1 MKQNKKCEDSE
12 ILKYG
17 EEVEDLQLDGLKII
31 QNRSLYRFTSDAVI
45 LANFVQAKPK
55 DFTIDLCTG
64 SGIIAILTAYKNR
77 LKNVLGIEIQK
88 ELVDMACRSVKFN
101 RLENEIK
108 IINCDIKNIRIQNDR
123 ESNFSFKFISESIT
137 QKNES
142 NLFLKR
148 EADVIICNPP
158 YKKLQDQQKVIETLK
173 SNANNF
179 ENLNQQKVDSKT
191 LARHEVA
198 IKMEEII
205 KIVCSLLK
213 FGGKFYVVYDSERT
227 AELIFKLK
235 QYGLE
240 PKKILFTQSNYNS
253 NAILVLVEA
262 VKGGKEGVKVLPT
275 LITNDKDGKYL
286 EKIKNLKLN
295 K

>member
-1 MKQNKKCEDSE
+1 MKQNQKYECNE
-12 ILKYG
+12 ILKDD
-17 EEVEDLQLDGLKII
+17 EQIEDLQLDGLKII

-45 LANFVQAKPK
+45 LANFVRATPK
-55 DFTIDLCTG
+55 NFVIDLCTG
-64 SGIIAILTAYKNR
+64 SGIIAILTAYKNK

-88 ELVDMACRSVKFN
+88 ELADMARRSVKFN
-101 RLENEIK
+101 KLESAIK
-108 IINCDIKNIRIQNDR
+108 IINCDIKNIKIQADNLKK
-123 ESNFSFKFISESIT
+123 SNSLFEFIPESIT

-142 NLFLKR
+142 TLFLKKT
-148 EADVIICNPP
+148 ADVIICNPP
-158 YKKLQDQQKVIETLK
+158 YKKMQNQETLK

-179 ENLNQQKVDSKT
+179 ESLDVKKVDSKI

-205 KIVCSLLK
+205 KVAYSLLK
-213 FGGKFYVVYDSERT
+213 FGGKFYVIYDSERT

-240 PKKILFTQSNYNS
+240 PKKILFTQPKDNS

-262 VKGGKEGVKVLPT
+262 VKGGKEGVKILPT